1 MWTLE
6 LTSHDLPGVLQKME
20 EYMKVDYVKL
30 GKKVRYYREKAG
42 LSQIQLAELIDISRP
57 YISQVE
63 NGVFNVSLEIIVS
76 IASVLKV
83 PIGKLLKDSLDE
95 ESETM
100 KTEVDEIL
108 LGCSP
113 EEERILTKNMKDLRE
128 TIRPYGIK

>member
-1 MWTLE
+1 
-6 LTSHDLPGVLQKME
+6 
-20 EYMKVDYVKL
+20 MKVDYVKL

-63 NGVFNVSLEIIVS
+63 NGVFNVSLEIIIS
-76 IASVLKV
+76 IASVLKT
-83 PIGKLLKDSLDE
+83 PIGKLLEDSLDE
-95 ESETM
+95 GSETT
-100 KTEVDEIL
+100 KSEVDEIL